1 MGWLITAGVLFLL
14 AVLPVGISAL
24 YNEDGPLVNLR
35 IGPIKILLFPGKKKE
50 ETEKKDKK
58 EKNKPKKE
66 SKGSS
71 KKEKKT
77 KKGGSIQE
85 FLPLVEKVLDFLNAF
100 RRKLRVN
107 HLEMKLILA
116 GSDPSDLA
124 ENYGKAWT
132 ILGNMMPL
140 LENAFVIKKRNLEVE
155 CDFLADSTL
164 IVARLDITI
173 TVGRVLSLLIVQ
185 GIPAL
190 REFLKLMN
198 KRKGG
203 AKA

>member
-1 MGWLITAGVLFLL
+1 MGWLIAAGVLFLL
-14 AVLPVGISAL
+14 AILPVGISAL
-24 YNEDGPLVNLR
+24 YNEDGPLVNLV
-35 IGPIKILLFPGKKKE
+35 IGPVKIILFPGKKKE
-50 ETEKKDKK
+50 KTQKEEK
-58 EKNKPKKE
+58 EKPKKE
-66 SKGSS
+66 SKGSPG
-71 KKEKKT
+71 KKKT
-77 KKGGSIQE
+77 KKKGGSIQD
-85 FLPLVEKVLDFLNAF
+85 FLPLVEKVLDFLDAF

-124 ENYGKAWT
+124 ENYGKAWAA
-132 ILGNMMPL
+132 LGNMMPL
-140 LENAFVIKKRNLEVE
+140 LENVFVIKKRDLEVE

-164 IVARLDITI
+164 ITARLDITI

-190 REFLKLMN
+190 KEFLKLMK

>member
-1 MGWLITAGVLFLL
+1 MGWLIAAGVLFLL
-14 AVLPVGISAL
+14 AILPVGISAL
-24 YNEDGPLVNLR
+24 YNEDGPLVNLL
-35 IGPIKILLFPGKKKE
+35 IGPVKILLFPGKKKE
-50 ETEKKDKK
+50 KPEKKKK
-58 EKNKPKKE
+58 EEKKKE
-66 SKGSS
+66 TKGSS
-71 KKEKKT
+71 SKKKT
-77 KKGGSIQE
+77 KKKGGSIQD
-85 FLPLVEKVLDFLNAF
+85 FLPLVEKVLDFLGAF

-107 HLEMKLILA
+107 RLEMKLILA
-116 GSDPSDLA
+116 GADPADLA

-132 ILGNMMPL
+132 ALGNLMPL
-140 LENAFVIKKRNLEVE
+140 FENVFVIKKRDLEVE

-164 IVARLDITI
+164 ITARLDLTITI
-173 TVGRVLSLLIVQ
+173 GRIISLLIVQ

>member
-1 MGWLITAGVLFLL
+1 MGWLIAAGVLFLL
-14 AVLPVGISAL
+14 AILPVGISAL
-24 YNEDGPLVNLR
+24 YNEDGPLVNLL
-35 IGPIKILLFPGKKKE
+35 IGPVKILLFPGKK
-50 ETEKKDKK
+50 TEDK
-58 EKNKPKKE
+58 EKPV
-66 SKGSS
+66 
-71 KKEKKT
+71 KKEKKKAQKET
-77 KKGGSIQE
+77 KDSSGKKKQKKKGGSIRD
-85 FLPLVEKVLDFLNAF
+85 FLPLVEKVLDFLDAF

-116 GSDPSDLA
+116 GSDPGDLA
-124 ENYGKAWT
+124 ENYGKAWVV
-132 ILGNMMPL
+132 LGNMMPL
-140 LENAFVIKKRNLEVE
+140 LENVFVIKKRDLEVE

-164 IVARLDITI
+164 ITARLDITI
-173 TVGRVLSLLIVQ
+173 TIGRVISLLVVQ

>member
-1 MGWLITAGVLFLL
+1 MGWLIAAGVLFLL
-14 AVLPVGISAL
+14 AILPVGISAL
-24 YNEDGPLVNLR
+24 YNEDGPLVNLL
-35 IGPIKILLFPGKKKE
+35 IGPVKILLFPGKKTEDKE
-50 ETEKKDKK
+50 KPVKKDKK
-58 EKNKPKKE
+58 KTKKE
-66 SKGSS
+66 TKGSA
-71 KKEKKT
+71 EKKKQK
-77 KKGGSIQE
+77 KKGGSIQD
-85 FLPLVEKVLDFLNAF
+85 FLPLVEKVLDFLDAF

-116 GSDPSDLA
+116 GSDPGDLA
-124 ENYGKAWT
+124 ENYGKAWAV
-132 ILGNMMPL
+132 LGNMMPL
-140 LENAFVIKKRNLEVE
+140 LENVFVIKKRDLEVE

-164 IVARLDITI
+164 ITARLDITI
-173 TVGRVLSLLIVQ
+173 TIGRVISLLVVQ

>member
-1 MGWLITAGVLFLL
+1 MGWLIAAGVLFLL
-14 AVLPVGISAL
+14 AILPVGISAL
-24 YNEDGPLVNLR
+24 YNEDGPLVNLL
-35 IGPIKILLFPGKKKE
+35 IGPVKILLFPGKKKE
-50 ETEKKDKK
+50 KTEEKEKK
-58 EKNKPKKE
+58 KPKKE
-66 SKGSS
+66 SKGSGS
-71 KKEKKT
+71 KKKT
-77 KKGGSIQE
+77 KKKGGSIQD
-85 FLPLVEKVLDFLNAF
+85 FLPLVDKVLDFLDAF

-124 ENYGKAWT
+124 ENYGKAW
-132 ILGNMMPL
+132 IALGNMMPL
-140 LENAFVIKKRNLEVE
+140 LENVFVIKKRDLEVE

-164 IVARLDITI
+164 ITARLDITI
-173 TVGRVLSLLIVQ
+173 TVGRVLSLLVVQ

-190 REFLKLMN
+190 KEFLKLMK